1 MFYAAY
7 VVLSGL
13 GKVDIGPTGFKPT
26 VNVVGLTFETTSP
39 PLSLSSFLIPRKNP
53 WFPLP
58 FSENSKPWMDVEGD
72 LTFHVLVVDSLII
85 LCYTFLVKQYVVVF
99 NLPVW

>member
-26 VNVVGLTFETTSP
+26 VNVVGLTFESTSP

-72 LTFHVLVVDSLII
+72 FDLSCPGCRL
-85 LCYTFLVKQYVVVF
+85 F
-99 NLPVW
+99 NNIMLYFSCKTVCCSF